1 MDDDDELEA
10 AISAAH
16 HLGVVVDSVVRLTSV
31 VNTVAAAGEL
41 LSLIELCA
49 RAVAMNAP
57 AAVTEACGGCLEAL
71 LRAWIGVERACRTST
86 AAKKGECDWCVYKDQ
101 STVMMLSLI
110 HI

>member
-41 LSLIELCA
+41 LYLIKLCA
-49 RAVAMNAP
+49 RASQRMLRQLLLKL
-57 AAVTEACGGCLEAL
+57 AAA
-71 LRAWIGVERACRTST
+71 AWKPC
-86 AAKKGECDWCVYKDQ
+86 
-101 STVMMLSLI
+101 
-110 HI
+110 

>member
-16 HLGVVVDSVVRLTSV
+16 HLGVVVDSVVRLNSV
-31 VNTVAAAGEL
+31 VNTVAAAGELPWEL

-57 AAVTEACGGCLEAL
+57 AAVTEACGGCPEAL
-71 LRAWIGVERACRTST
+71 LRACFGVEKACRTST
-86 AAKKGECDWCVYKDQ
+86 AAKRGECD
-101 STVMMLSLI
+101 
-110 HI
+110 